1 MFARASTAKSRLSNF
16 CISGMNRRLLL
27 GERVLDS
34 SRLLGPVLV
43 SVATWPSMSK
53 RIGRYLVE
61 ILMHASWSGVD
72 VL

>member
-1 MFARASTAKSRLSNF
+1 
-16 CISGMNRRLLL
+16 
-27 GERVLDS
+27 
-34 SRLLGPVLV
+34 
-43 SVATWPSMSK
+43 MSK